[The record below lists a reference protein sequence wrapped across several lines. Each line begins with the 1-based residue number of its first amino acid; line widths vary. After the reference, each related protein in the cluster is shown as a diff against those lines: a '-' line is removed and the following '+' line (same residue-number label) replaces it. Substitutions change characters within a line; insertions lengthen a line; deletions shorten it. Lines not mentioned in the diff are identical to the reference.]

1 MIFPSVR
8 FCLLSWNID
17 GLDKR
22 HTVERAH
29 AVCCFINA
37 KLPHAVFLQE
47 VINSTWGEIVKQL
60 SEKYDC
66 FAAKSK
72 AQYYVAILV
81 RKDTVKVAGSAETT
95 DFTSTM
101 GRQLLQLPITF
112 AGANIL
118 LMTSHLESMQKSAQC
133 RKCQLRVTFNIMK
146 DLHVARPNTSCVF
159 GGDLNLRDQEVRN
172 VGIPPG
178 MVDVWEA
185 CGSSPAEKFT
195 WDMKENDNLNW
206 PHLAKPSCR
215 FDRLYLMPEKGAGLT
230 VPPPSERGGD
240 AGGGDNR
247 FVLVGK
253 TRLSKCEGRFPSDH
267 WGMWAE
273 FNVGK
278 PSNETRMD

>member
-1 MIFPSVR
+1 M
-8 FCLLSWNID
+8 
-17 GLDKR
+17 
-22 HTVERAH
+22 
-29 AVCCFINA
+29 CCFISA

-47 VINSTWGEIVKQL
+47 VIDSTWDEIVRQL

-66 FAAKSK
+66 FAAETD
-72 AQYYVAILV
+72 APYYVAILV
-81 RKDTVKVAGSAETT
+81 RKDTVKVAGSANTI

-101 GRQLLQLPITF
+101 GRQLFQLPITF

-118 LMTSHLESMQKSAQC
+118 LMTSHLESMKENAQY
-133 RKCQLRVTFNIMK
+133 RERQLRVTFNIMK
-146 DLHVARPNTSCVF
+146 DLHVARPNVSCVF
-159 GGDLNLRDQEVRN
+159 GGDLNLRDRELRN
-172 VGIPPG
+172 VGMPPD

-195 WDMKENDNLNW
+195 WDVKENDNLDW
-206 PHLAKPSCR
+206 QYPHKPSCR

-230 VPPPSERGGD
+230 VPPSTEGGGD
-240 AGGGDNR
+240 AGGGGDNR

-253 TRLSKCEGRFPSDH
+253 MRLSKCEGRFPSDH

-278 PSNETRMD
+278 PQ